1 MPNENQFIRTE
12 LHFAGEEEL
21 KIIRDELEITGA
33 MIIGEYD
40 GLIEAEVL
48 VSSLD
53 VLKKKH
59 ILMDFPNK
67 ISLEETD
74 NTELFNIPDLNPA
87 KERSVEEEAWIS
99 NFKEKASKSYI
110 DSDTN
115 TVKLKSGERD
125 ESGADNQAGSEK
137 NKNSFPDSTDGDFER
152 ATIEED
158 TKDEQTSLEN
168 EDFYLVHFK
177 GPLNSTLRSDFKEHN
192 LVFSSHFNDE
202 NKYCYTSYLTTSQYK
217 YLTSHEIIKSI
228 TKFAIENKLNDNLVK
243 ELAAGD
249 NGLESFSSLKMF
261 DIVLSDEKYLD
272 KVSEIIRLS
281 TEASIIDSG
290 LNIIRI
296 ETDPGSNLMAAL
308 AGSPYVSSLA
318 LYEPPTLYCDVS
330 RKMVGLEYSNNTIGT
345 QFFGDAEIVGVID
358 SGIDATHVDLTNR
371 IQNAMQYGMGSV
383 HDQAGHGT
391 HVAGIICGDGTAS
404 NGKIKGIAP
413 KAKLVTVG
421 IVNSSGQLDLPVDIG
436 KLLKLAVDKNAKIIN
451 LSLGKKV
458 SGEYQLGSYSVDKF
472 VYDNPEILVVVAAG
486 NEGKDNNGKIAYKT
500 VGAPATAKNVLTVGA
515 TSGRRQSPVINKTWG
530 NLKPASFPSPPLNSI
545 QLISPKDHPSIGS
558 STGPTDFDSIKP
570 EVVAPGTYILSAK
583 AGASTISPSS
593 SEFFDNHYTFK
604 TGTSMATPLVSGMA
618 ALVREYLRIVHN
630 NSTPSSSLI
639 KAIIIG
645 NCNQIES
652 YRITL
657 SDTSLDKVGFPD
669 FDQGFGM
676 VDLNK
681 LLNEKS
687 VELKFADIL
696 NNDVKALES
705 RAPLGGEIKSTREY
719 EIVLKDNASD
729 LSVTLTW
736 IDPPAR
742 GIQNNLQLAVKT
754 PSNDWR
760 LGNMEH
766 TYKKDKDFDTLFDL
780 KPLDKYNNSEKV
792 LIKNASPGKYLIR
805 VTAQNT
811 LSRQGYS
818 LAAIGNIIKF
828 TER

>member
-1 MPNENQFIRTE
+1 MANENQFIRTE
-12 LHFAGEEEL
+12 LHFAGEDEL
-21 KIIRDELEITGA
+21 KIIRDELAITGA
-33 MIIGEYD
+33 KIIGEYD
-40 GLIEAEVL
+40 GLIEAEL
-48 VSSLD
+48 PVSSLE

-67 ISLEETD
+67 LPKQESDDL
-74 NTELFNIPDLNPA
+74 ELFNIPDIKPV
-87 KERSVEEEAWIS
+87 KERTAEESTWIS
-99 NFKEKASKSYI
+99 NFKKKASKSYI
-110 DSDTN
+110 DTDSN
-115 TVKLKSGERD
+115 IVKLKSGDTE
-125 ESGADNQAGSEK
+125 EVGADNDVETERDK
-137 NKNSFPDSTDGDFER
+137 NFFPESAEGDFEMV
-152 ATIEED
+152 TISDD
-158 TKDEQTSLEN
+158 TKDEQTSLAN
-168 EDFYLVHFK
+168 EDLYLVTFK

-192 LVFSSHFNDE
+192 LVFTSHFDQE
-202 NKYCYTSYLTTSQYK
+202 NKYCYTAYLTKAQHH
-217 YLTSHEIIKSI
+217 YLVNLEITGSI
-228 TKFAIENKLNDNLVK
+228 RKLEIENKLTDNLVK

-249 NGLESFSSLKMF
+249 SGFETLTFLKIF
-261 DIVLSDEKYLD
+261 DIVLSDEKYLE
-272 KVSEIIRLS
+272 KVSETIRLS
-281 TEASIIDSG
+281 NEASIIDSG

-296 ETDPGSNLMAAL
+296 ETNPESNLMAAL
-308 AGSPYVSSLA
+308 AGSPYVSSLS

-330 RKMVGLEYSNNTIGT
+330 RKIVGLDYINNNSS
-345 QFFGDAEIVGVID
+345 QYFGDAEIVGVID

-371 IQNAMQYGMGSV
+371 IQNALQYGMGSV
-383 HDQAGHGT
+383 QDMAGHGT

-413 KAKLVTVG
+413 KAKLVTIG

-472 VYDNPEILVVVAAG
+472 VYENPEILVVVAAG
-486 NEGKDNNGKIAYKT
+486 NEGKDNNGNIAYKT

-530 NLKPASFPSPPLNSI
+530 NLKPASFPSPPLNSV
-545 QLISPKDHPSIGS
+545 QLISPQDHPSIGS

-583 AGASTISPSS
+583 ASASNISASS
-593 SEFFDNHYTFK
+593 SEYFDNNYTFK

-630 NSTPSSSLI
+630 NTTPTSSLI

-645 NCNQIES
+645 TCNQIEN
-652 YRITL
+652 YRKTF
-657 SDTSLDKVGFPD
+657 SDGSLEKVGFPD

-705 RAPLGGEIKSTREY
+705 RAPLGGAIKSTREY
-719 EIVLKDNASD
+719 EIELKDNASD

-742 GIQNNLQLAVKT
+742 GIQNNLQLAVKM

-792 LIKNASPGKYLIR
+792 LIKNPPAGKYLIR

-818 LAAIGNIIKF
+818 LAAIGNIINF

>member
-1 MPNENQFIRTE
+1 MANENKFIRTE
-12 LHFAGEEEL
+12 LHFSGEDEL

-33 MIIGEYD
+33 KVIGVYD
-40 GLIEAEVL
+40 GLIEADLPVL
-48 VSSLD
+48 SLE

-59 ILMDFPNK
+59 ILMDFPNQ
-67 ISLEETD
+67 LPLPETED
-74 NTELFNIPDLNPA
+74 FELFNIPDSKPEI
-87 KERSVEEEAWIS
+87 ERSAEGKKWITG
-99 NFKEKASKSYI
+99 FKKKAKSLYI
-110 DSDTN
+110 DTESN
-115 TVKLKSGERD
+115 TLKNKLKD
-125 ESGADNQAGSEK
+125 ESETAETDK
-137 NKNSFPDSTDGDFER
+137 NIFPESSGDDFEM
-152 ATIEED
+152 ATISD
-158 TKDEQTSLEN
+158 DLKDEQNSLP
-168 EDFYLVHFK
+168 DDDLYLVNFK
-177 GPLNSTLRSDFKEHN
+177 GPLNSIWRSQFNKQE
-192 LVFSSHFNDE
+192 LVLNAHFDQE
-202 NKYCYTSYLTTSQYK
+202 KKYCYTAFLKKSQYD
-217 YLTSHEIIKSI
+217 Y
-228 TKFAIENKLNDNLVK
+228 
-243 ELAAGD
+243 LAAQEITESVKKFGIEKKMAD
-249 NGLESFSSLKMF
+249 SMVQELSAADSRLESLTLEKIFN
-261 DIVLSDEKYLD
+261 IVLSDEKYLEP
-272 KVSEIIRLS
+272 VSETIRLS
-281 TEASIIDSG
+281 GKATILDSG

-296 ETDPGSNLMAAL
+296 ETDPDSDLLAAL
-308 AGSPYVSSLA
+308 AGSPYVSSLS
-318 LYEPPTLYCDVS
+318 LYEPPTLFCDVS
-330 RKMVGLEYSNNTIGT
+330 RKIVGLEYINNNSP
-345 QFFGDAEIVGVID
+345 QYFGDSEIVGVID
-358 SGIDATHVDLTNR
+358 SGIDTTHVDLANR
-371 IQNAMQYGMGSV
+371 IQHAMQYGMGSV
-383 HDQAGHGT
+383 NDQAGHGT

-413 KAKLVTVG
+413 KAKVVTVG
-421 IVNSSGQLDLPVDIG
+421 IVSSSGQVDLPVDIG

-458 SGEYQLGSYSVDKF
+458 SGEYLLGSYSVDKF
-472 VYDNPEILVVVAAG
+472 VYENPEILVVIAAG
-486 NEGKDNNGKIAYKT
+486 NEGKDTNGKIAYKT

-515 TSGRRQSPVINKTWG
+515 TTGRRLQPVISQTWG

-545 QLISPKDHPSIGS
+545 KLISPEDHPSIGS

-583 AGASTISPSS
+583 ASASNISTSS
-593 SEFFDNHYTFK
+593 TEFFDNHYTFK

-630 NSTPSSSLI
+630 NPAPSSSLI

-652 YRITL
+652 YRKTL
-657 SDTSLDKVGFPD
+657 SDGSLDKVGFPD

-687 VELKFADIL
+687 VGLNYADIL
-696 NNDVKALES
+696 NADIKALES
-705 RAPLGGEIKSTREY
+705 RAPLGGSVKSSREY
-719 EIVLKDNASD
+719 AVELKDNAGD

-766 TYKKDKDFDTLFDL
+766 NYKKDADFDTLFDL

-792 LIKNASPGKYLIR
+792 LIKKPAAGKYLIR

-818 LAAIGNIIKF
+818 LAVIGNVVCF